1 MRSAISAPDVATRRS
16 APSFRVLGVSLFN
29 SLSRTSWLPGWLL
42 STPFSWATSTG
53 VTLVTGTAIVNG
65 SAADA
70 AIDVM
75 LFPKAY
81 ASVAMTLATDTMVS
95 VKGRVRARE
104 DGVEITG
111 STVSVI
117 NVSASAAE
125 PLTIAVPV
133 TRVTPVLV
141 AQLKGVLNNHPG
153 SQEVRLRLLNSDTP
167 KTLKLG
173 ADLRVATSGA
183 LMADLKALLGPS
195 CVA

>member
-1 MRSAISAPDVATRRS
+1 
-16 APSFRVLGVSLFN
+16 
-29 SLSRTSWLPGWLL
+29 
-42 STPFSWATSTG
+42 
-53 VTLVTGTAIVNG
+53 
-65 SAADA
+65 
-70 AIDVM
+70 VM

-111 STVSVI
+111 STVTVI
-117 NVSASAAE
+117 NTAAFAAE